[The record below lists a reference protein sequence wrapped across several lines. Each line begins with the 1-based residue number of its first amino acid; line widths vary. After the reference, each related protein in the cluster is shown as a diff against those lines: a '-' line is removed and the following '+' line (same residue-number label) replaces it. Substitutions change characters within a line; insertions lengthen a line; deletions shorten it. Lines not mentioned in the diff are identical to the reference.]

1 MIIFKTK
8 TPAVK
13 GRSCEGI
20 AENKS
25 ENIENDAPSFQK
37 HFNFACSA
45 RGEQRLVEEGKL
57 CRGLL
62 QNRDPAAAS
71 LMKRRQVAR
80 S

>member
-8 TPAVK
+8 KPAVK

-45 RGEQRLVEEGKL
+45 RGGTTP
-57 CRGLL
+57 GG
-62 QNRDPAAAS
+62 
-71 LMKRRQVAR
+71 RRQIMLRTVAKP
-80 S
+80 